1 MSAFPNVPAPSSNG
15 RRSASASASG
25 RPERPARG
33 IASGVAAGTV
43 IAALWIP
50 RLLLLNLST
59 YNPWPRPVAVAAIT
73 GALTGVSRRGSARG
87 AAIAGAVA
95 GTLALVLTYSGVR
108 LSVPVLWIDRSPV
121 RVVATDLLRLAAY
134 AVVPAALAG
143 AAGRRARAWTIVA
156 RNKRAARKPPIRSL

>member
-1 MSAFPNVPAPSSNG
+1 MSGFPNVPAPSSNG
-15 RRSASASASG
+15 HRRAGAGASP

-33 IASGVAAGTV
+33 VASGVAAGTV

-59 YNPWPRPVAVAAIT
+59 YNPWPRPVAVAAIA
-73 GALTGVSRRGSARG
+73 GALTGMSRRGSARG
-87 AAIAGAVA
+87 AAVAGAVA
-95 GTLALVLTYSGVR
+95 GFLSLAIAYTGVR

-121 RVVATDLLRLAAY
+121 RVIATDLLRLAAY
-134 AVVPAALAG
+134 AVVPAALG
-143 AAGRRARAWTIVA
+143 GVAGRRARAWTVVA